1 MQQTS
6 IRRWRESGA
15 RLAAKI
21 RPALNGRQSAI
32 RALAKGYRTNP
43 TRKGLQ
49 PIENIVIPLYRHRRD
64 RWVGPVRAILLIN
77 RWGA

>member
-21 RPALNGRQSAI
+21 RPALNGRQTAI
-32 RALAKGYRTNP
+32 RALAKG
-43 TRKGLQ
+43 
-49 PIENIVIPLYRHRRD
+49 
-64 RWVGPVRAILLIN
+64 
-77 RWGA
+77 

>member
-32 RALAKGYRTNP
+32 RALAKGYRTHP

-49 PIENIVIPLYRHRRD
+49 SIEKIVFRSTGTGEI
-64 RWVGPVRAILLIN
+64 G
-77 RWGA
+77 G